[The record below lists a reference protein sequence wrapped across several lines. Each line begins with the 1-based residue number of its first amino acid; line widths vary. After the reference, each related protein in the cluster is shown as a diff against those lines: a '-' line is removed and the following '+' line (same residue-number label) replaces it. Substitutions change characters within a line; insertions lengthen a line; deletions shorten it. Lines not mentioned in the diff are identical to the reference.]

1 MHDDLPPNDLEEP
14 DRTAHCPLPTAHQAL
29 GSHDAAIVRMLR
41 APPRR
46 VHAAERPALA
56 VLERRAAGGAEDVA
70 LVEHGGGDLA
80 YGGHRYEPPSPSSA
94 AKGSPQVKCALRA
107 PE

>member
-14 DRTAHCPLPTAHQAL
+14 DRTAHCPLPTAHQTL

-41 APPRR
+41 APPGR

-56 VLERRAAGGAEDVA
+56 VLERRAAGGPEGVA
-70 LVEHGGGDLA
+70 PVEHGVGGLA
-80 YGGHRYEPPSPSSA
+80 DRGPRYEPPPPGSA
-94 AKGSPQVKCALRA
+94 SKGSPPGRGAVRA
-107 PE
+107 